1 MKTPTKIAKIM
12 KIEMRADSVSSECV
26 GRGPGDASS
35 RYRYEVVF
43 TDTVNIEH
51 QIEEKVE
58 LIEEKEGLSF
68 RVSRIEPRLK
78 NTESAIQGAFA
89 VTITET
95 KSRAE
100 VENEDLT
107 TFADKDGDNE

>member
-1 MKTPTKIAKIM
+1 MKKPSKIAEIM
-12 KIEMRADSVSSECV
+12 RIEMRADSVSLECV
-26 GRGPGDASS
+26 GKDPGDTSS

-58 LIEEKEGLSF
+58 LIEEKEGLNFS
-68 RVSRIEPRLK
+68 VSRIEPRLK
-78 NTESAIQGAFA
+78 NTKSSIQGAFA

-95 KSRAE
+95 KSRAK

-107 TFADKDGDNE
+107 TFADEDGDN